1 MTDHEKTDL
10 EQNLTS
16 RSTWMRLIYIVLF
29 AIIFWLA
36 TPILAVVVVL
46 QFLNV
51 LITGQRNDNLRP
63 FGRQLAIYFRQI
75 IDFLCYSDEHHPF
88 PFGEWPGVDSDNMK
102 PAGKPAAKKKT
113 TKKKAAK

>member
-1 MTDHEKTDL
+1 MTDHEKTEL

-16 RSTWMRLIYIVLF
+16 RSTWMRLIHIVLF

-36 TPILAVVVVL
+36 IPVLAVVVVL

-51 LITGQRNDNLRP
+51 LITGQRNETLRP

-88 PFGEWPGVDSDNMK
+88 PFGEWPVADSGNTK
-102 PAGKPAAKKKT
+102 PASKPAAKKKT
-113 TKKKAAK
+113 AKKKAGK